1 MKIFKQV
8 CKVLFWIL
16 IAALLI
22 APLGLL
28 YEISNQ
34 ELEEYQRPTLPAL
47 KQMAMGRVVQVT
59 RQDVKEY
66 VTVFG
71 KFTSDESVYQE
82 ITVKTPNAIRWDV
95 AAGDEIQEGQVLGTY
110 YGDPVTAQYTGIIQS
125 INSYSS
131 DNSYIKIRLLEN
143 LVLECD
149 VQQETLSVLKRG
161 RNMMTEDGYPVELVY
176 ASNVCSSAG
185 TYRVKLVVDAD
196 IYAYGQAA
204 ELIVFSGLQYPQVLV
219 VDRDCVYQK
228 EAGENSSWYVR
239 TVTAAG
245 EVLREVEV
253 EIGFAIGNMICVT
266 GVPEGTYC
274 DAGYSAVAG
283 GAAG

>member
-22 APLGLL
+22 TPLGLL

-34 ELEEYQRPTLPAL
+34 ELAEYQRPTLPAL

-161 RNMMTEDGYPVELVY
+161 RNMTTQESYPVELVY

-196 IYAYGQAA
+196 SYAYGQAA
-204 ELIVFSGLQYPQVLV
+204 ELTVFSGLQYPQALV

-228 EAGENSSWYVR
+228 EAGENSKWYVR

-253 EIGFAIGNMICVT
+253 ETGYAIGNMICVT

>member
-1 MKIFKQV
+1 MKFLKQA

-34 ELEEYQRPTLPAL
+34 EMAEYQRPTLPAL
-47 KQMAMGRVVQVT
+47 KEMAMGRVLQVT

-66 VTVFG
+66 VTVSG
-71 KFTSDESVYQE
+71 TFTSDESVYQE
-82 ITVKTPNAIRWDV
+82 IKVKTPNAIRWDV

-110 YGDPVTAQYTGIIQS
+110 YGDPVTAQYNGIIQS

-131 DNSYIKIRLLEN
+131 DNSYIKVRLLEN

-149 VQQETLSVLKRG
+149 VKEDVRSVLKRG
-161 RNMMTEDGYPVELVY
+161 RNMLTQEGYPVELVY

-196 IYAYGQAA
+196 SYAYGQRV
-204 ELIVFSGLQYPQVLV
+204 ELVVFSGLQYPQVLV

-228 EAGENSSWYVR
+228 DAGENSKWYVR
-239 TVTAAG
+239 TVTATG
-245 EVLREVEV
+245 EVLGEAEV
-253 EIGFAIGNMICVT
+253 EIGYAIGNMICVT

-283 GAAG
+283 GA

>member
-1 MKIFKQV
+1 MKFLKQA

-34 ELEEYQRPTLPAL
+34 EMEEYQRPTLPAL
-47 KQMAMGRVVQVT
+47 KEMAMGRVMQVT

-66 VTVFG
+66 VTVSG

-82 ITVKTPNAIRWDV
+82 IKVKTPNAIRWDV

-131 DNSYIKIRLLEN
+131 DNSYIKVKLLEN

-149 VQQETLSVLKRG
+149 VKEDVRSVLKRG
-161 RNMMTEDGYPVELVY
+161 RNMLTQEGYPVELLY
-176 ASNVCSSAG
+176 ASNVCSGAG

-196 IYAYGQAA
+196 IYSYGQTV

-228 EAGENSSWYVR
+228 EAGENSRWYVR

-245 EVLREVEV
+245 EVLGEVEV
-253 EIGFAIGNMICVT
+253 ETGFAIGNMICVT
-266 GVPEGTYC
+266 GVAEGTYC

-283 GAAG
+283 GA